1 MSALERKTLTANLVK
16 ERLGREL
23 LLLDDDTMD
32 ELLSGVI
39 LDGILRM
46 NRIVHAGDDQA
57 LSKAKDLIE
66 TTDEFS
72 VGDDDEFASYEI
84 TATDKINAFKSIQ
97 SGANTLMNLR
107 EKRARNNAAEE
118 VKSANWE
125 DLRL

>member
-1 MSALERKTLTANLVK
+1 MSALERKTETALLVK
-16 ERLGREL
+16 ERLGRDL

-32 ELLSGVI
+32 DLLSGVI

-46 NRIVHAGDDQA
+46 NRIVHAGDDQT
-57 LSKAKDLIE
+57 LNKMKDTIE

-72 VGDDDEFASYEI
+72 IGDDDEFASYEI

-107 EKRARNNAAEE
+107 EKRAMNNAKAEI
-118 VKSANWE
+118 KSAQWGE
-125 DLRL
+125 LGL